1 MATGRR
7 LAQVA
12 TPSSAPDRLLAFAA
26 VPAPES
32 QARRASLLRRLGSA
46 GADVASLEPAHPGLR
61 RALRIGVPALVL
73 AFLALALVTQW
84 QRLPEVDWRLEPGWL
99 ALSLLAFLAFQ
110 ALHAETWRLLLAALG
125 GEFPS
130 RTVGWAAYSTSLL
143 ARYVPTNALIFVVR
157 VALSRR
163 EGVARRVCLVSMV
176 YEGALAL
183 SAALIVGAYFVIRL
197 PALAGEPLRLIVL
210 VIPLAALAALHPRVF
225 HPLANALLRRLGRHP
240 LPLSLRF
247 SRVLLFGAL
256 YVLSFLVAG
265 LGVYALAAALHPLEA
280 SGAAPALAAYAIGFT
295 FSVLGFFLPAGLGAR
310 EAGLAGALAL
320 ALPPTVALAV
330 AVGVRVVQTA
340 VELLYAGATSALARR
355 DRFRRPGSWA
365 TVEGTAA

>member
-1 MATGRR
+1 VATGRR
-7 LAQVA
+7 LAQA
-12 TPSSAPDRLLAFAA
+12 AAPSSAPDRLLAFAA

-99 ALSLLAFLAFQ
+99 ALSL
-110 ALHAETWRLLLAALG
+110 
-125 GEFPS
+125 
-130 RTVGWAAYSTSLL
+130 
-143 ARYVPTNALIFVVR
+143 
-157 VALSRR
+157 
-163 EGVARRVCLVSMV
+163 
-176 YEGALAL
+176 
-183 SAALIVGAYFVIRL
+183 
-197 PALAGEPLRLIVL
+197 
-210 VIPLAALAALHPRVF
+210 
-225 HPLANALLRRLGRHP
+225 
-240 LPLSLRF
+240 
-247 SRVLLFGAL
+247 
-256 YVLSFLVAG
+256 
-265 LGVYALAAALHPLEA
+265 
-280 SGAAPALAAYAIGFT
+280 
-295 FSVLGFFLPAGLGAR
+295 PAGLGAR

>member
-1 MATGRR
+1 MPGP
-7 LAQVA
+7 Q
-12 TPSSAPDRLLAFAA
+12 
-26 VPAPES
+26 S

-73 AFLALALVTQW
+73 AFLALALLTQW
-84 QRLPEVDWRLEPGWL
+84 QRLPAVDWRLEPGWL
-99 ALSLLAFLAFQ
+99 ALSLLALIAFQ
-110 ALHAETWRLLLAALG
+110 ALHAETWRLLLASLG
-125 GEFPS
+125 GHFPS
-130 RTVGWAAYSTSLL
+130 RTVGWAAYSTSLV

-163 EGVARRVCLVSMV
+163 AGVARRVCLASMV
-176 YEGALAL
+176 YEGALSL
-183 SAALIVGAYFVIRL
+183 SAALLVGAYFVVQL
-197 PALAGEPLRLIVL
+197 PALAGEPLRLL
-210 VIPLAALAALHPRVF
+210 VVAVPLAALAALHPRVF
-225 HPLANALLRRLGRHP
+225 HPLANALLRRLGRSP
-240 LPLSLRF
+240 LPLSLRL
-247 SRVLLFGAL
+247 SRVLGFGAL
-256 YVLSFLVAG
+256 YAISFLVAG

-280 SGAAPALAAYAIGFT
+280 ADAAPAVSAYAIGFT

-330 AVGVRVVQTA
+330 AVAVRVVQTV

-355 DRFRRPGSWA
+355 ARFRRPGSWA
-365 TVEGTAA
+365 TAEGTPA